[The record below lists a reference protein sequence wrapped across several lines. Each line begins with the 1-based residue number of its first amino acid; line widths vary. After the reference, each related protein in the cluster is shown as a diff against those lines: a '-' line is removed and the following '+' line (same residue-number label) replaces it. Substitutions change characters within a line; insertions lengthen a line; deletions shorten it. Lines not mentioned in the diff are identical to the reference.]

1 MVDMATLPELLSRNR
16 TTIVAY
22 FQAMSG
28 SAGRLVFSLAYFVLL
43 ANTLTIADFGRFA
56 AASAAGVM
64 ISRVLAFGFT
74 SPLYR
79 IATVKPQL
87 IGAYTA
93 GTLALGAVSLL
104 PLVLVAWATH
114 ALAFAGD
121 IDRATFAVFIAAEAL
136 FWRPTEIVAIVNN
149 GMGRFGRAA
158 RLTILGT
165 ALRAVAAALFV
176 ASPLRDLSSWAWFYL
191 GANAAAL
198 TIAVI
203 VDYPRRRLRFVPR
216 LYVRRLRDALMVSLS
231 EMLFYVQ
238 AEFDK
243 LVVLALGGA
252 ETAGI
257 YAVIMRLV
265 DLTAIP
271 VRAFSMMLVQKIM
284 RTPDVLKGWRRRVG
298 IEAGI
303 FVVSTLGLLALALLL
318 WLFPNALGRNVAAAA
333 GFIGL
338 VAAVPGLRNLVEY
351 QAELLYARGQTGL
364 RALLLGLLTLVK
376 GSILALL
383 LKVVTGA
390 ALVGWL
396 NAVFLALY
404 AISTVFTYT
413 ALRRKSRAL

>member
-1 MVDMATLPELLSRNR
+1 MATLLDLITRNR
-16 TTIVAY
+16 TTLIAY

-28 SAGRLVFSLAYFVLL
+28 SAGRLVFSLAYFIAL
-43 ANTLTIADFGRFA
+43 ANTLSIGDFGRFA

-93 GTLALGAVSLL
+93 GALAFGAASLL
-104 PLVLVAWATH
+104 PLALVAWATH
-114 ALAFAGD
+114 ALAFSGD
-121 IDRATFAVFIAAEAL
+121 IDGMTFAVFIAAEAL

-165 ALRAVAAALFV
+165 ALRALAAAAFV
-176 ASPLRDLSSWAWFYL
+176 ASPYRDLASWAWFYL
-191 GANAAAL
+191 AVNAAAL
-198 TIAVI
+198 MIAVI

-216 LYVRRLRDALMVSLS
+216 LYMRRLRDALMVSLS

-243 LVVLALGGA
+243 LIVLALGGA
-252 ETAGI
+252 ETAGV

-284 RTPDVLKGWRRRVG
+284 RTPDVLRGVKRRAG

-303 FVVSTLGLLALALLL
+303 FAVSTLGLVALATLL
-318 WLFPNALGRNVAAAA
+318 WLWPNALGKNVAVAA
-333 GFIGL
+333 GL
-338 VAAVPGLRNLVEY
+338 VGFAVAVPGLRNLVEY

-364 RALLLGLLTLVK
+364 RALLLGLLTLAK
-376 GSILALL
+376 GGLLALL
-383 LKVVTGA
+383 LGA
-390 ALVGWL
+390 VAGATLIGWL
-396 NAVFLALY
+396 NGVFLALY
-404 AISTVFTYT
+404 AISAAFTYS
-413 ALRRKSRAL
+413 ALKRKSRAL